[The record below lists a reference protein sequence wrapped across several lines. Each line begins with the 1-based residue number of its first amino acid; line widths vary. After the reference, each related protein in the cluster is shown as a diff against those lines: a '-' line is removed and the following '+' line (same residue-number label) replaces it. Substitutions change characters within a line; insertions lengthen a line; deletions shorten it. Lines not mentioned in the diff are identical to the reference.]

1 VHLCIATVYLCCC
14 SDLTFSA
21 LCVPFIAYHYAADNW
36 TIGGVACRL
45 SHYLIYV
52 TTYVTVYTLVAVAIV
67 RVYKVTSTSAA
78 SRDERH
84 VTAAA
89 RSRCH
94 DGVRQVSLV
103 VAALWSLALTA
114 NLPVVFSYRIKTYVT
129 AFNDSDVQ
137 PYNYCGIEDETQG
150 QRLVVAFFV
159 LAYVA
164 PLMVIA
170 STYFALLHHVRRHAR
185 HSSVCVS
192 DHRVTASLRAPRD
205 GVTASTA

>member
-1 VHLCIATVYLCCC
+1 M
-14 SDLTFSA
+14 TFSA

-52 TTYVTVYTLVAVAIV
+52 TTYVTVYVTTYVTVYTLVAVAIV

-89 RSRCH
+89 RSCRH

-103 VAALWSLALTA
+103 VAALWSVALTA

-137 PYNYCGIEDETQG
+137 PYNYCGIEDETQRRG
-150 QRLVVAFFV
+150 RDARSRTRRK
-159 LAYVA
+159 AG
-164 PLMVIA
+164 A
-170 STYFALLHHVRRHAR
+170 SSSRSSCWRTWRR
-185 HSSVCVS
+185 
-192 DHRVTASLRAPRD
+192 
-205 GVTASTA
+205 